1 MKPSIVALLSPRLV
15 LSRSGRRRPRS
26 PGRWVALLATAVLAA
41 PACTASSGGL
51 STTGSGGSATA
62 TTGTG
67 GGSTVSSGSGQG
79 GEGGISLGIGGG
91 IGVGG
96 GVSGPATDVQVVIT
110 ADNAYSFGYG
120 DIAGISHYTQG
131 TRAQSAGQIFNCGEG
146 PESYVVPAADAPA
159 SAYLY
164 IVTWDDLSVTQG
176 VLGQFLRVGGAAL
189 YTGDPKFE
197 VCATGIDLSSSTTG
211 PTQDEVNKQ
220 IGICNSGA
228 GDHSLTSGGWVN
240 SAGAVT
246 PNAVGSLAIGEA
258 NDAAPGGTFP
268 PTCPTGAVPPMPGV
282 GTIDTASHWMWY
294 QPGGVADAFHST
306 GTNTFRAYLIFRL
319 AAQYIPPPK

>member
-1 MKPSIVALLSPRLV
+1 MKQSIVARLSSRRV
-15 LSRSGRRRPRS
+15 LSRSGRIGSRS
-26 PGRWVALLATAVLAA
+26 AARWMALLACAFFAA
-41 PACTASSGGL
+41 PACTASNGTGVT
-51 STTGSGGSATA
+51 TTGSGGEAGT
-62 TTGTG
+62 TTGAG
-67 GGSTVSSGSGQG
+67 GDSSTVTTGSGQG
-79 GEGGISLGIGGG
+79 GEGGISLGVGGF
-91 IGVGG
+91 GVGG
-96 GVSGPATDVQVVIT
+96 GTSVPTTDVNVVIT

-120 DIAGISHYTQG
+120 DVSGISHYTQG

-146 PESYVVPAADAPA
+146 PESYVVPAADAPP

-176 VLGQFLRVGGAAL
+176 VLGQFLRVGGAPL

-197 VCATGIDLSSSTTG
+197 VCATGIDLSSSATG
-211 PTQDEVNKQ
+211 PTQAEVNTQ
-220 IGICNSGA
+220 IGICNSGK
-228 GDHSLTSGGWVN
+228 GDHGLTSGGWVN

-258 NDAAPGGTFP
+258 NDPVAGGTFP
-268 PTCPTGAVPPMPGV
+268 PTCPTGDVPAP

>member
-1 MKPSIVALLSPRLV
+1 M
-15 LSRSGRRRPRS
+15 RPRS
-26 PGRWVALLATAVLAA
+26 PTRWVALLASTFFAA
-41 PACTASSGGL
+41 SACSASSGNQL
-51 STTGSGGSATA
+51 ASTGSGGA
-62 TTGTG
+62 TGTAAADAA
-67 GGSTVSSGSGQG
+67 SSGSGHG
-79 GEGGISLGIGGG
+79 GEGGLDLGIGGSG
-91 IGVGG
+91 VGVGG
-96 GVSGPATDVQVVIT
+96 GTGDPASDVQVVIT

-120 DIAGISHYTQG
+120 NVAGISHFTQG
-131 TRAQSAGQIFNCGEG
+131 QRAQSAGQIFNCGEG

-211 PTQDEVNKQ
+211 PSQAEVNTQ

-228 GDHSLTSGGWVN
+228 GDHASTSGGWVN

-258 NDAAPGGTFP
+258 NDPVPGGTFP
-268 PTCPTGAVPPMPGV
+268 PTCPTGAVPAA

-294 QPGGVADAFHST
+294 QPGGIADAFHST
-306 GTNTFRAYLIFRL
+306 GANTFRAYLIFRL
-319 AAQYIPPPK
+319 AAEDIPPPPK

>member
-1 MKPSIVALLSPRLV
+1 MRQSFVARRSQGLA
-15 LSRSGRRRPRS
+15 LSRSARTRGAA
-26 PGRWVALLATAVLAA
+26 RWVAVLASALLAA
-41 PACTASSGGL
+41 PACSASNENRFPATGAGGESGTTAAETASSSASGNGGAGGL
-51 STTGSGGSATA
+51 DLGVGGF
-62 TTGTG
+62 G
-67 GGSTVSSGSGQG
+67 V
-79 GEGGISLGIGGG
+79 
-91 IGVGG
+91 GVGG
-96 GVSGPATDVQVVIT
+96 GTSEPTSDVQVVIT

-120 DIAGISHYTQG
+120 NSAGISHFTQG

-176 VLGQFLRVGGAAL
+176 VLGQFLRVGGSAL

-197 VCATGIDLSSSTTG
+197 VCATGIDLSSSQTG
-211 PTQDEVNKQ
+211 PSQAEVNTQ

-228 GDHSLTSGGWVN
+228 GDHASTSGGWVN

-246 PNAVGSLAIGEA
+246 PGAIGSLAIGEA
-258 NDAAPGGTFP
+258 NDPAPGGTFP
-268 PTCPTGAVPPMPGV
+268 PTCPTGAVPAP

-294 QPGGVADAFHST
+294 QPGGIADAFHST
-306 GTNTFRAYLIFRL
+306 GSNTFRAYLIFRL
-319 AAQYIPPPK
+319 AAEDIPPPPK

>member
-1 MKPSIVALLSPRLV
+1 MTHSFVARPSPRLAR
-15 LSRSGRRRPRS
+15 SRSGRLRPHS
-26 PGRWVALLATAVLAA
+26 VARWVALLASAVLAA
-41 PACTASSGGL
+41 PACSASSVSGVGA
-51 STTGSGGSATA
+51 SGSGGAA
-62 TTGTG
+62 GTG
-67 GGSTVSSGSGQG
+67 AAETVSSGSGHG
-79 GEGGISLGIGGG
+79 GEGGLGLGVGGSG
-91 IGVGG
+91 TGVGG
-96 GVSGPATDVQVVIT
+96 GLSDPTTDVQIVIT

-120 DIAGISHYTQG
+120 NVAGITHFTQG
-131 TRAQSAGQIFNCGEG
+131 QRAESAGQIFNCGEG

-197 VCATGIDLSSSTTG
+197 VCATGIDLSASTTG
-211 PTQDEVNKQ
+211 PSQAEVNTQ

-228 GDHSLTSGGWVN
+228 GDHGSTSGGWVN

-258 NDAAPGGTFP
+258 NDPAPGGAFP
-268 PTCPTGAVPPMPGV
+268 PTCPTSTMPGV
-282 GTIDTASHWMWY
+282 GTIDPASHWMWY

-319 AAQYIPPPK
+319 AAQDIPPPPK

>member
-1 MKPSIVALLSPRLV
+1 MKQPNVARPSSRLL
-15 LSRSGRRRPRS
+15 LSRSGRTRLHAS
-26 PGRWVALLATAVLAA
+26 ARWAALLAAASLAA
-41 PACTASSGGL
+41 SACSASGESGAG
-51 STTGSGGSATA
+51 TTGVGAGGESGGSTSAT
-62 TTGTG
+62 
-67 GGSTVSSGSGQG
+67 STVSSGSGQG
-79 GEGGISLGIGGG
+79 GEGGLSIGIGGG
-91 IGVGG
+91 LGVGG
-96 GVSGPATDVQVVIT
+96 GTGEPTTDVNVVIT

-120 DIAGISHYTQG
+120 DVSGITHYTQG
-131 TRAQSAGQIFNCGEG
+131 QRAQSAGQIFNCGEG

-176 VLGQFLRVGGAAL
+176 VLGQFLRVGGTAL

-197 VCATGIDLSSSTTG
+197 VCATGIDLSASTTG
-211 PTQDEVNKQ
+211 PTQAEVNTQ
-220 IGICNSGA
+220 IGICNSGK
-228 GDHSLTSGGWVN
+228 GDHALTSGGWVN

-258 NDAAPGGTFP
+258 NDPAPGGTFP
-268 PTCPTGAVPPMPGV
+268 PTCPTGSMPGV